1 VQRTARSTRF
11 PIAVNIMSMVAFCED
26 HLEDEYISS
35 GMIAKSVGKNEV
47 VIRRL
52 VASLKEAGLLDST
65 TGSRGGVKL
74 AREAKDIDLC
84 DVYRAVEPQNTF
96 GMHDCNAR
104 CPVARA
110 TTNLLRKIFCDA
122 EEGIEDKLRGVTLED
137 LRGASECEFSEMKNA
152 GNLPPVP
159 TR

>member
-1 VQRTARSTRF
+1 MQRTARSTRF

-35 GMIAKSVGKNEV
+35 GTISKSVGKNEV

-52 VASLKEAGLLDST
+52 VSMLKEAGLLHSA

-74 AREAKDIDLC
+74 SREAKDIDLC
-84 DVYRAVEPQNTF
+84 DVYRAVEPQDTF
-96 GMHDCNAR
+96 GMHDSNIR

-110 TTNLLRKIFCDA
+110 TTNLLKKIFCDA
-122 EEGIEDKLRGVTLED
+122 ESGIEDKLRGVTLEE
-137 LRGASECEFSEMKNA
+137 LRGASESEFMEMKDA
-152 GNLPPVP
+152 GNLPPLP
-159 TR
+159 SR